1 MTHPVMDGTQLYKL
15 FTNGYLNLKRNM
27 AMVDELNV
35 FPVPD
40 GDTGKNMTATIEGGV
55 IGSNANEASVQALM
69 KEFSHSALLSAR
81 GNSGVILSQFI
92 RGIAKGTKGKDTL
105 TVLDFID
112 AIKSGVNHAYNSV
125 VKPVEGTM
133 LTVMREGSESAYRKH
148 PNLKD
153 FDSCLDAILAG
164 MRKSLKNTP
173 ELLPVLKEAG
183 VVDSGGAGLICIFEG
198 MLMALRNE
206 EIPDEPV
213 VATTNNTSLSYDP
226 ENLLTYGYCTEFI
239 LQLQASKTDID
250 AFNVCDMIS
259 FLETIGESIVAVQ
272 DETLVKVH
280 VHTFEPENVIAYA
293 RKFGELVTIK
303 IENMTV
309 QHSEQDSSAHPSDAV
324 SNLTSENSINSRFS
338 DAGLSSVV
346 DYGQIPA
353 ERTKYAVVATASGS
367 GIINYFK
374 DAGVAAI
381 VDGGQTNNPSAEDF
395 VNAFKQLNAEYIIVL
410 PNDSNIVM
418 TAMQAAKIYKDAD
431 IRVIKTKSIAEG
443 YSALSMMDLSLET
456 VEDVISEMTYYLP
469 NVTTGYVTTATR
481 DAYIDGVEITK
492 DHYIGLTTDTI
503 ISDSPDKVTAALML
517 LDNLPDIDD
526 KQVVTAFCGLDVT
539 EEEKDNFSNEVHRK
553 YPLIEIGMI
562 DGKQDVYSFIFAIE

>member
-27 AMVDELNV
+27 TIVDELNV

-55 IGSNANEASVQALM
+55 TGSNPKEPSVQALM
-69 KEFSHSALLSAR
+69 KEFSHSSLLSAR

-105 TVLDFID
+105 TVIDFIE

-133 LTVMREGSESAYRKH
+133 LTVMREGSENAHRKH
-148 PNLKD
+148 STIKD
-153 FDSCLDAILAG
+153 FDVCLDTILAG

-183 VVDSGGAGLICIFEG
+183 VVDSGGAGLVCIFEG

-206 EIPDEPV
+206 EIPDEPLTA
-213 VATTNNTSLSYDP
+213 ATVNKPSLSYDP
-226 ENLLTYGYCTEFI
+226 ENLLKYGYCTEFI
-239 LQLQASKTDID
+239 LQLQKLKTDID
-250 AFNVCDMIS
+250 SFNVSDMIS
-259 FLETIGESIVAVQ
+259 YLETIGESIVAVQ
-272 DETLVKVH
+272 DDTLVKVH
-280 VHTFEPENVIAYA
+280 VHTFEPENVITYA

-309 QHSEQDSSAHPSDAV
+309 QHSEHDSSMQPFDSV
-324 SNLTSENSINSRFS
+324 SNLTSRSIMSEILPNEDCITNSEQFS
-338 DAGLSSVV
+338 T
-346 DYGQIPA
+346 
-353 ERTKYAVVATASGS
+353 EHTKYAVVATASGT

-381 VDGGQTNNPSAEDF
+381 VDGGQTNNPAAEDF
-395 VNAFKQLNAEYIIVL
+395 INAFKNLNAEYIIVL

-443 YSALSMMDLSLET
+443 YSVLSMMDLSLDT

-481 DAYIDGVEITK
+481 DACIDGVEITK
-492 DHYIGLTTDTI
+492 NHYIGLTTNTI

>member
-27 AMVDELNV
+27 ATVDELNV

-55 IGSNANEASVQALM
+55 TGSNPNETSIQILM

-92 RGIAKGTKGKDTL
+92 RGIAKGTKGKDVL

-112 AIKSGVNHAYNSV
+112 AIKFGVNHAYNSV

-148 PNLKD
+148 SSLKD
-153 FDSCLDAILAG
+153 FDNCLDAILTG

-173 ELLPVLKEAG
+173 ELLPVLKQAG
-183 VVDSGGAGLICIFEG
+183 VVDSGGAGLVCIFEG
-198 MLMALRNE
+198 MLMALRNQ

-213 VATTNNTSLSYDP
+213 AAATGNKFSFSYDP
-226 ENLLTYGYCTEFI
+226 ENLLEYGYCTEFI
-239 LQLQASKTDID
+239 LQLQTSKTDISS
-250 AFNVCDMIS
+250 FNISDMITQ
-259 FLETIGESIVAVQ
+259 LEAMGESIVAVQ
-272 DETLVKVH
+272 DDTLVKVH
-280 VHTFEPENVIAYA
+280 VHTFEPENVIGYA
-293 RKFGELVTIK
+293 RKFGELITIK

-309 QHSEQDSSAHPSDAV
+309 QHSDHDSHTSATGNINELI
-324 SNLTSENSINSRFS
+324 SNDILNADFTQTNDDE
-338 DAGLSSVV
+338 L
-346 DYGQIPA
+346 PA
-353 ERTKYAVVATASGS
+353 ERTKYAVVATASGA
-367 GIINYFK
+367 GIISYFK
-374 DAGVAAI
+374 DAGVTAI

-395 VNAFKQLNAEYIIVL
+395 VNTFKKLNAEYIIVL

-418 TAMQAAKIYKDAD
+418 TALQAAKIYKDAD
-431 IRVIKTKSIAEG
+431 IRVITTKSIAEG
-443 YSALSMMDLSLET
+443 YSALSMMDLSLDT
-456 VEDVISEMTYYLP
+456 VDDVISEMTYYLP

-481 DAYIDGVEITK
+481 DACIDGVDITK

-517 LDNLPDIDD
+517 LDNLPDIED
-526 KQVVTAFCGLDVT
+526 KQVVTAFCGIDVT
-539 EEEKDNFSNEVHRK
+539 EEEKDNFSNEVHHK